1 MKKSSLFICED
12 DLTFLNALKVFVR
25 LQDSLELAGVASDG
39 FDALNQLSAN
49 PPDICLVDLAM
60 PGMDGVELINQMNQK
75 QLKTKIIVLSQ
86 NADETWL
93 GKLIANEVDA
103 FILKSDGRDQL
114 MNAIE
119 AVRTGDK
126 YFSPSVG
133 VLFYQILSRPS
144 VIPNDLS
151 SNIHLTTREKEVA
164 LLTSKGMSIK
174 EIAREFNCTEN
185 TVKTHKKSLMKKIQ
199 ARNSAE
205 VTSWTIRH
213 GVREMST
220 EEVS

>member
-25 LQDSLELAGVASDG
+25 LQEGLELAGVASDG
-39 FDALNQLSAN
+39 IDAMNQIMSCS
-49 PPDICLVDLAM
+49 PDICLVDLAM
-60 PGMDGVELINQMNQK
+60 PGMDGVELINQLNQK
-75 QLKTKIIVLSQ
+75 QIKSKIIVLSQ
-86 NADETWL
+86 NVDETWL
-93 GKLIANEVDA
+93 EKLIANEVDA

-119 AVRTGDK
+119 AVRSGDK

-144 VIPNDLS
+144 VLPNDLS
-151 SNIHLTTREKEVA
+151 SNIHLTAREKEVA
-164 LLTSKGMSIK
+164 LLTSRGLSIK

-199 ARNSAE
+199 AKNSAE

-213 GVREMST
+213 GVREMSS
-220 EEVS
+220 EEIN